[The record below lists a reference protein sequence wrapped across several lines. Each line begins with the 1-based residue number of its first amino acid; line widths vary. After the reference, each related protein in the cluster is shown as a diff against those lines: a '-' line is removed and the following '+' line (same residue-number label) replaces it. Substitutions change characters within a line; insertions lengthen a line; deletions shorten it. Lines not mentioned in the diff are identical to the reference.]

1 MKRPLLWTVLFF
13 ILGILAEH
21 YIPKGMYL
29 VLLFSVVLLIS
40 IFLIRYYKSYAPA
53 VFYSFLILGFFLSFT
68 GQQPL
73 NQSLEALAE
82 NEETTT
88 IYGTVIDI
96 GNTKTGK
103 QKLTI
108 KTKEIKW
115 YSDVYYEPVKLYAL
129 IERNNNL
136 EIGKNIM
143 LKGELLTFNQK
154 TIPNGFD
161 EIRYMKTKG
170 YDYKMFPEEIKIKEE
185 KQSSF
190 FIVVNQ
196 LRKKI
201 CEIYDAVLPQKEAGI
216 LKAMITGNKD
226 DIDELTRDLYNKAGI
241 AHIIA
246 ISGLHVTVI
255 SVFLF
260 YILERFLKN
269 KRLCSFIT
277 ILFLFCYMIFTGCS
291 ASTVRA
297 VIMTST
303 MLFGTILFREGE
315 KYNTVAL
322 AALLLLLYQPLYLWD
337 IGFQLSFTAVIG
349 IFMGNTMI
357 KKYRKIKNKALDIMI
372 ISAIVCF
379 SSFPIIAYHF
389 YYVPLGGILANVIVV
404 PLIGIV
410 VGFGMFVGLAGLFS
424 IHFATFLV
432 GIVFILLKIY
442 EFVCI
447 IISKLSFLYIHIG
460 RPPLLFIV
468 LFYITFICIY
478 FYYYS
483 KIFKYITI
491 VSTSCLFLSLVS
503 NRLFFKNTEVAYL
516 DVGQGDSTII
526 HTYDNKTIVI
536 DGGGKYYADFG
547 DNTGA
552 NVVYPYLEY
561 LGTTTIDILFITH
574 MDSDH
579 TMGAIELMDLANVKQ
594 VIISDY
600 HFESNSLYDLFL
612 ETVRKN
618 QIPLYIIQS
627 EDKITINENT
637 KIECLYP
644 IEGEKFYLGDNN
656 NGSLVLKLICGEIDF
671 LFTGDAGAADES
683 VMIQEG
689 KNVAAQI
696 LKAGHHGSKYS
707 STPEF
712 LQKVSPNAAIIS
724 SGKNNIYKHPHKETL
739 ERLRAENCEI
749 LNTAEVGTILI
760 KTNGQNYEINTMI
773 ER

>member
-1 MKRPLLWTVLFF
+1 MKRPILWTVLFC

-29 VLLFSVVLLIS
+29 VLFFAVLLLIS
-40 IFLIRYYKSYAPA
+40 ILLIWHYKSYAPA
-53 VFYSFLILGFFLSFT
+53 VFYSFLIIGFFISFI

-82 NEETTT
+82 NEKTTI

-115 YSDVYYEPVKLYAL
+115 YNDIYYEPVKLYAL
-129 IERNNNL
+129 IEKNSNL
-136 EIGKNIM
+136 EIGKNIV
-143 LKGELLTFNQK
+143 LKGELLTFSQK
-154 TIPNGFD
+154 TIPSGFD
-161 EIRYMKTKG
+161 ETRYMKTKG
-170 YDYKMFPEEIKIKEE
+170 YDYKIFPEEIKIEDGK
-185 KQSSF
+185 KKGF
-190 FIVVNQ
+190 FIAVNR
-196 LRKKI
+196 LREKVS
-201 CEIYDAVLPQKEAGI
+201 EIYDAILPQKEAGI

-226 DIDELTRDLYNKAGI
+226 DIDEITRDLYNKAGI

-246 ISGLHVTVI
+246 ISGLHVSVI
-255 SVFLF
+255 SVLLF
-260 YILERFLKN
+260 YLLDKVLKN

-291 ASTVRA
+291 PSTVRA

-315 KYNTVAL
+315 KYNTIAL
-322 AALLLLLYQPLYLWD
+322 AALILLLYQPLYLWD
-337 IGFQLSFTAVIG
+337 IGFQLSFIAVIG
-349 IFMGNTMI
+349 IFMGSTII
-357 KKYRKIKNKALDIMI
+357 KKYKKIKNKALDIMVL
-372 ISAIVCF
+372 SAIVCF
-379 SSFPIIAYHF
+379 SSFPIAAYHF
-389 YYVPLGGILANVIVV
+389 YYVPLGGILANVVVV
-404 PLIGIV
+404 PLMGIV
-410 VGFGMFVGLAGLFS
+410 VGFGMIAGLAGLIS
-424 IHFATFLV
+424 THLATFFV
-432 GIVFILLKIY
+432 GIVFILLKLY

-447 IISKLSFLYIHIG
+447 LIAKLSFLYVHIG
-460 RPPLLFIV
+460 RPPLLFIF
-468 LFYITFICIY
+468 LFYITFLCIY
-478 FYYYS
+478 FYHQS
-483 KIFKYITI
+483 NLFKYII
-491 VSTSCLFLSLVS
+491 IASTSCLFLSLAS
-503 NRLFFKNTEVAYL
+503 NRLFLKNTEIAYL
-516 DVGQGDSTII
+516 DVGQGDSTVI
-526 HTYDNKTIVI
+526 HTYDNTTIVI

-552 NVVYPYLEY
+552 NIVYPYLEY

-600 HFESNSLYDLFL
+600 NFESNSLYDLFL
-612 ETVRKN
+612 ETVKKN
-618 QIPLYIIQS
+618 EIPLYVIQG
-627 EDKITINENT
+627 EDRITINENT

-656 NGSLVLKLICGEIDF
+656 NGSLVLKLTCGEIDF

-683 VMIQEG
+683 VMMQEG
-689 KNVAAQI
+689 KNVSAQI

-712 LQKVSPNAAIIS
+712 LQKVSPDIAIIS
-724 SGKNNIYKHPHKETL
+724 SGKNNIYRHPHKETL

-749 LNTAEVGTILI
+749 LNTAEAGTILI
-760 KTNGQNYEINTMI
+760 KTNGKSYKIETMT